1 MVPSMSKKI
10 ALGFTTKMLPPNNVN
25 RIYLASIRL
34 AISKLNEC
42 ATTIEVSSVVSL
54 PI

>member
-1 MVPSMSKKI
+1 MSKNI
-10 ALGFTTKMLPPNNVN
+10 ALGFTTKMLPPNDVN

-42 ATTIEVSSVVSL
+42 ATIEVTSVVSL

>member
-1 MVPSMSKKI
+1 MSKKI
-10 ALGFTTKMLPPNNVN
+10 ALGFTTKMLPPNDVN
-25 RIYLASIRL
+25 IIYLASIRL

-42 ATTIEVSSVVSL
+42 ATIEVPSVEIL